1 MWKSPVSKMKDI
13 EKTKYLISRDFTVS
27 HFSLLLRNK
36 IELNPEEALYLL
48 VKGKYSIIGE
58 ARLSDIYEKYTDKED
73 GFLYIAYCE
82 NIFMAGP

>member
-1 MWKSPVSKMKDI
+1 M
-13 EKTKYLISRDFTVS
+13 S

-58 ARLSDIYEKYTDKED
+58 ARLSDIYEKYAGKED
-73 GFLYIAYCE
+73 GFLYIVYCE
-82 NIFMAGP
+82 NIFIAGQ